1 MHSVTGMDFTSRTRR
16 CAACNLRWEICG
28 NSRDGAMQ
36 RTQDRDARR
45 AGWRRAGRDE
55 LDGVRYLV
63 TARAATVA
71 AATASALTVLSLV
84 DLEGPAVEVA
94 PIERLHGAGG
104 IGVGHLHEAETART
118 TGFAIGYQGDLFDGS
133 VLGEERTDR
142 IIG

>member
-1 MHSVTGMDFTSRTRR
+1 
-16 CAACNLRWEICG
+16 
-28 NSRDGAMQ
+28 
-36 RTQDRDARR
+36 
-45 AGWRRAGRDE
+45 

-142 IIG
+142 IIGRAEGKVANV

>member
-1 MHSVTGMDFTSRTRR
+1 
-16 CAACNLRWEICG
+16 
-28 NSRDGAMQ
+28 
-36 RTQDRDARR
+36 
-45 AGWRRAGRDE
+45 

-118 TGFAIGYQGDLFDGS
+118 TGFAIGYQETFSTVPYLEKSARTESS
-133 VLGEERTDR
+133 VALKGRLPTYSLVTT
-142 IIG
+142 GYSV